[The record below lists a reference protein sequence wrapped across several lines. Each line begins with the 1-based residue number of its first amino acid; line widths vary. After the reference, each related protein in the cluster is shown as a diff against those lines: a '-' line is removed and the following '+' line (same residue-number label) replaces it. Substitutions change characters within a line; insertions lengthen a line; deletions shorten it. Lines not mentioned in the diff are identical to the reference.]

1 MRSAV
6 WALTVWCTASMMGAL
21 PAAARDYPF
30 CIKGCDFGTGR
41 GDCSFSSYQQ
51 CQASASGR
59 DAYCA
64 ENPYFTAKA
73 ELQPDRSRQSEGGT
87 DAQSGFGDFGGRN
100 GL

>member
-1 MRSAV
+1 MRTV
-6 WALTVWCTASMMGAL
+6 FWGLLVGCALSTLNAL

-30 CIKGCDFGTGR
+30 CIKGCDFGAGR

-73 ELQPDRSRQSEGGT
+73 ELQPDRSRQS
-87 DAQSGFGDFGGRN
+87 RRRY
-100 GL
+100 